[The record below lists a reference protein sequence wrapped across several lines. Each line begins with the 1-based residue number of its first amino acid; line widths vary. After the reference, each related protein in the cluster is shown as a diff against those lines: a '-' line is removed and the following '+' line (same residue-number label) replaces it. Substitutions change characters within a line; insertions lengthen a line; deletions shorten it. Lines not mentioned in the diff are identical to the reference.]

1 MIAKSP
7 RGSRNRM
14 SVCLLI
20 HGFTGSPHEVAPL
33 ARYLREQGYE
43 VHTPVLAGHGGTR
56 SEMKRA
62 TWQDWIAGV
71 GALMVELQRAGK
83 DVHLVGFSMGG
94 LIAAYLAGKYAIRS
108 LTFLST
114 PIYYVN
120 KRQMVRTISETIR
133 NQQCRVTGEKYSI
146 FPRIGSYDLF
156 GMRPSGY

>member
-1 MIAKSP
+1 
-7 RGSRNRM
+7 M